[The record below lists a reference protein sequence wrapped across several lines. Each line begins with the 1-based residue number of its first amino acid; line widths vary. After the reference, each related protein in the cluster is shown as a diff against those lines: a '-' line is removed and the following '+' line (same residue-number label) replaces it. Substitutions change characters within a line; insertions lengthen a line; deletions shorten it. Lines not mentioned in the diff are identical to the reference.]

1 MKVPPLNLQ
10 MIHEDGVPVRAIIDV
25 AALEALLEI
34 AEDASDVAYLRSL
47 SKHDMEFVPFAH
59 APRAARRVGRNKPND
74 AGLETHDGRGKVRSR
89 HRKAG

>member
-47 SKHDMEFVPFAH
+47 SKRDLQFVPFEHPRSGVRQAGRK
-59 APRAARRVGRNKPND
+59 APSGAGSETRN
-74 AGLETHDGRGKVRSR
+74 GRGKVLSR